1 MSEPNDPRPA
11 VLRLQPSEAAV
22 LAGASRL
29 YAARLA
35 AGEVNDASR
44 QQILDQCVQ
53 DAIELARR
61 VDRAVQSDDEMNSN
75 ARF

>member
-1 MSEPNDPRPA
+1 MSDPNDSARA
-11 VLRLQPSEAAV
+11 VIRLQPSEAAV
-22 LAGASRL
+22 LAGASRI

-35 AGEVNDASR
+35 AGQVSDDSR
-44 QQILDQCVQ
+44 QEILDQCVR
-53 DAIELARR
+53 DAVELARR